1 MDLTFIKYVTIRG
14 MWMLN
19 GCLYDY
25 FPRDGIV
32 LTQEQ
37 KSAITAATTAYK
49 ATSELFPDNNFGE
62 FEFMYVFA
70 FLESRYGETIGYD
83 VTEDVIR
90 AEFQLLGEYYTE
102 IKNIGNLKE
111 VTLTFEDLK
120 ARCFEVNPQF
130 E

>member
-62 FEFMYVFA
+62 FEFIYVFA

-120 ARCFEVNPQF
+120 ARYFEVIPQF

>member
-19 GCLYDY
+19 SCLYDY

-49 ATSELFPDNNFGE
+49 ATSELFPDNYFGE
-62 FEFMYVFA
+62 FEFLYVFA

-120 ARCFEVNPQF
+120 ARYFEVIPQF

>member
-1 MDLTFIKYVTIRG
+1 
-14 MWMLN
+14 MLN

-120 ARCFEVNPQF
+120 ARCFEVIPQF

>member
-1 MDLTFIKYVTIRG
+1 MSQVNPTLITFIFYIIAMVGIG
-14 MWMLN
+14 
-19 GCLYDY
+19 LY
-25 FPRDGIV
+25 
-32 LTQEQ
+32 
-37 KSAITAATTAYK
+37 AYK

-70 FLESRYGETIGYD
+70 FLESRYGETLGYD
-83 VTEDVIR
+83 VTEDVVR

-120 ARCFEVNPQF
+120 ARCFEVIPQF

>member
-1 MDLTFIKYVTIRG
+1 

-102 IKNIGNLKE
+102 IKNIGAC
-111 VTLTFEDLK
+111 TLFCVSYLRHRWPRK
-120 ARCFEVNPQF
+120 RSSKCVVV
-130 E
+130 

>member
-1 MDLTFIKYVTIRG
+1 
-14 MWMLN
+14 
-19 GCLYDY
+19 
-25 FPRDGIV
+25 
-32 LTQEQ
+32 
-37 KSAITAATTAYK
+37 
-49 ATSELFPDNNFGE
+49 
-62 FEFMYVFA
+62 MYVFA

-120 ARCFEVNPQF
+120 ARYFEVIPQF